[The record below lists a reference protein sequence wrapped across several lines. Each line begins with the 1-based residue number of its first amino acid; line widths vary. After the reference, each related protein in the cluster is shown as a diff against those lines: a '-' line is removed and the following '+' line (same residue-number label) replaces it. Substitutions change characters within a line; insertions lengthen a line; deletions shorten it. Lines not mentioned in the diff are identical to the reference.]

1 MNIIDA
7 DNSIKLPVYLGQ
19 VDSWED
25 IVVDLNKI
33 NSLLITGVSGCG
45 KSTMLHNVIFNM
57 IIRTDSAEHRLIIID
72 QSGVEFN
79 IYNGIPHLLTPVI
92 TDTSKTAGA
101 LNWIICERD
110 WRVKML
116 SQRQKR
122 NIDDYNELCD
132 EKIPYI
138 TVIFDGYFFE
148 NNDLNDVIYEII
160 SSGRRVGINFIIT
173 TCSTKNISELI
184 EIIPAYAC
192 FKLTGKAG
200 LHGFNQKEI
209 ASLKLYEFI
218 YLDQFRKDT
227 IHLTVPDIEYDI
239 LIKKLDDMKIDI
251 PVASVG
257 FQEENDENVL
267 DEYFVQAG
275 QLVINKNK
283 ASIGQLQRFFK
294 IGFNRAARILDQL
307 FEAGVVGPE
316 EGTKPRQVLM
326 SAEQFEEYVEESF

>member
-19 VDSWED
+19 VDNWED

-45 KSTMLHNVIFNM
+45 KSTMLHNIIYNM
-57 IIRTDSAEHRLIIID
+57 IIRTDSTEHRLIIID

-79 IYNGIPHLLTPVI
+79 IYNGIPHLLTSVI
-92 TDTSKTAGA
+92 TDISRTTGF
-101 LNWIICERD
+101 LNWIIFEKEHRT
-110 WRVKML
+110 KML
-116 SQRQKR
+116 NQKQKR

-148 NNDLNDVIYEII
+148 NNDLNDIIYEII

-192 FKLTGKAG
+192 FKLTSKAG

-218 YLDQFRKDT
+218 YLDQFHTDT
-227 IHLTVPDIEYDI
+227 IRLTVPDIEYDI
-239 LIKKLDDMKIDI
+239 LVEKLDDMRVDT
-251 PVASVG
+251 PVAGVD
-257 FQEENDENVL
+257 FREENDENVL

-326 SAEQFEEYVEESF
+326 SMEQFEEYIEKH